1 MFLPLFEY
9 SPEEIFK
16 GEILLFDVDFFNPQ
30 DKIYVAT
37 EVVTTNSTTF
47 NNTGG
52 EAQTSPNNSTNTV
65 EKVREFTDKKT
76 LYKELDGTAAES
88 EEQDVNGAT
97 IKTSKQE
104 NIKYFFYL
112 RDPDLGT
119 VEDNRI
125 ITSPQN
131 SALELQPLVSQWYS
145 AIRNI
150 AIVASMSVLLYVGI
164 RMLLATVSQEK
175 AKYKQMLTDWV
186 VGVCLLFFMH
196 YIMAFSVTIVEAVND
211 IISSTKDEKNQV
223 VLLEDDSEHYISS
236 KLKEIGR
243 EELISEEDPN
253 NILWPTNLMGALR
266 LKAQVS
272 YGDMAFVGYGIGY
285 AVLVLFTL
293 YFTYVYLRRVLYMAF
308 LTMIAPLVALTY
320 PIDKISDGQAQGFNK
335 WLKEYIFNL
344 LLQPLHLL
352 LYTLLVTSA
361 YDLAATNA
369 LYSIV
374 AIAFMIPAEKLMRSL
389 FGFEKATTPGSAAGA
404 VAGATMLSSG
414 LQRLLH
420 RPPPDK
426 GGKGG
431 QGSGDEEDSSSNRIG
446 FKDAMQGGIG
456 DGTEDNGQPV
466 QLDDTSRD
474 RASQQFDNTPR
485 IRTSQ
490 QAMLDAYDENY
501 GTNEWNP
508 LERDQMARDA
518 DTDTQGMQYS
528 EDEYRQILR
537 DSNPDAT
544 EEEIDQQMAEYWG
557 STNDDQPEQIEQS
570 TQSDQRG
577 EPRQQQQMGQR
588 RQQQQPRQQQRR
600 VRRPRLPIHSSNRK
614 TLQRLGN
621 VAKYTASDAMRQAPQ
636 KLKDVGKK
644 ATRTAAKAAV
654 GATVGAFAAGVGATI
669 GLATGDPSKVASFAA
684 GAGAAGG
691 MLGASRVNPQ
701 DSNTKTAAQI
711 ARERAYWGDDYDR
724 HVAEENIKNWKKDN
738 NKRRKLESILGVERT
753 KELYEQ
759 KLNENDQDIAIDK
772 YLKNE
777 VAKEEDIAAADLLQR
792 NDGLTFEEAMLVQD
806 AHSKYG
812 DITKIE
818 RDKREGIRQ
827 DYIDKFSRNTSQ
839 EQATRKA
846 EKLMKWTNKF
856 DQYQKQ

>member
-1 MFLPLFEY
+1 
-9 SPEEIFK
+9 
-16 GEILLFDVDFFNPQ
+16 
-30 DKIYVAT
+30 
-37 EVVTTNSTTF
+37 
-47 NNTGG
+47 
-52 EAQTSPNNSTNTV
+52 
-65 EKVREFTDKKT
+65 
-76 LYKELDGTAAES
+76 
-88 EEQDVNGAT
+88 
-97 IKTSKQE
+97 
-104 NIKYFFYL
+104 
-112 RDPDLGT
+112 
-119 VEDNRI
+119 
-125 ITSPQN
+125 
-131 SALELQPLVSQWYS
+131 
-145 AIRNI
+145 
-150 AIVASMSVLLYVGI
+150 
-164 RMLLATVSQEK
+164 
-175 AKYKQMLTDWV
+175 
-186 VGVCLLFFMH
+186 
-196 YIMAFSVTIVEAVND
+196 
-211 IISSTKDEKNQV
+211 
-223 VLLEDDSEHYISS
+223 
-236 KLKEIGR
+236 
-243 EELISEEDPN
+243 
-253 NILWPTNLMGALR
+253 
-266 LKAQVS
+266 
-272 YGDMAFVGYGIGY
+272 
-285 AVLVLFTL
+285 
-293 YFTYVYLRRVLYMAF
+293 
-308 LTMIAPLVALTY
+308 
-320 PIDKISDGQAQGFNK
+320 
-335 WLKEYIFNL
+335 
-344 LLQPLHLL
+344 
-352 LYTLLVTSA
+352 
-361 YDLAATNA
+361 
-369 LYSIV
+369 
-374 AIAFMIPAEKLMRSL
+374 MIPAEKLMRSL

-414 LQRLLH
+414 LQRLLN
-420 RPPPDK
+420 RPPRDK

-474 RASQQFDNTPR
+474 RSSPQDP
-485 IRTSQ
+485 
-490 QAMLDAYDENY
+490 
-501 GTNEWNP
+501 
-508 LERDQMARDA
+508 MARNA
-518 DTDTQGMQYS
+518 DTDTQEMQNS
-528 EDEYRQILR
+528 EDEY
-537 DSNPDAT
+537 S
-544 EEEIDQQMAEYWG
+544 
-557 STNDDQPEQIEQS
+557 DDQSEQIEQTRQQEPPTEQEQMEQS

-577 EPRQQQQMGQR
+577 EPSQQQQMGQR